1 MLRERG
7 AGPVAFVVNGDE
19 RSAMARRAEGF
30 ARQLNADWPIEL
42 LFRTHGRLM
51 SIHRLAAAL
60 VRMRPAA
67 TWVFDMALAGV
78 VSSSLARVIGARMI
92 VDTGD
97 AITALARQ
105 EGTRGT
111 LGVAATRGLEAFSL
125 STADALVVRGT
136 EHQRLLQDR
145 GYQATLIPDGVD
157 VPACQRPSAR
167 EAIRRE
173 MNVSSEL
180 VVGLIGSTVWNPRL
194 GLTYGWDLLEA
205 LALVRD
211 LPVVGVIVGDGTG
224 MPHLRARAA
233 ALGVEHRVRFLGRR
247 PFEQLPE
254 LLAGFDVALSTQTND
269 VVGKVRTTGKLP
281 LYMAAG
287 RYVLASRVGEAAR
300 VLPDP
305 MLIPYE
311 GTVDETYPAR
321 LAERLGTLCFDRAQ
335 LQLGQSL
342 VSIAQRE
349 FSYPVLAGRV
359 DGVLRNVLAG
369 AVPGRAA
376 ASA

>member
-1 MLRERG
+1 
-7 AGPVAFVVNGDE
+7 
-19 RSAMARRAEGF
+19 MACRAEGF
-30 ARQLNADWPIEL
+30 ARQLSADWPIEL
-42 LFRTHGRLM
+42 LFRSHGRLM
-51 SIHRLAAAL
+51 SIHHLAAAL
-60 VRMRPAA
+60 FRMRPAA

-78 VSSSLARVIGARMI
+78 VSGSLARATGTRMI

-105 EGTRGT
+105 EGTRGR

-125 STADALVVRGT
+125 STADAIVVRGT
-136 EHQRLLQDR
+136 EHQRLLQNH
-145 GYQATLIPDGVD
+145 GYRATLIPDGVD
-157 VPACQRPSAR
+157 VPDCQKPSAR

-180 VVGLIGSTVWNPRL
+180 VVGLIGSSVWNPRL

-211 LPVVGVIVGDGTG
+211 LPVVGVVVGDGTG
-224 MPHLRARAA
+224 LPHLRERAA
-233 ALGVEHRVRFLGRR
+233 ALGVEHRLRFLGRR

-254 LLAGFDVALSTQTND
+254 LLAGFDVCLSTQTND
-269 VVGKVRTTGKLP
+269 VVGSVRTTGKLP

-287 RYVLASRVGEAAR
+287 RYVLASRVGEAVR
-300 VLPDP
+300 VLPDA

-311 GTVDETYPAR
+311 GTVDTTYPVR
-321 LAERLGTLCFDRAQ
+321 LAERLRTLCSDRAQ

-342 VSIAQRE
+342 VNIAERE
-349 FSYPVLAGRV
+349 FSYSVLAGRV
-359 DGVLRNVLAG
+359 DGVLRGVMAG
-369 AVPGRAA
+369 AVRGRAA
-376 ASA
+376 ASV